1 MYHLEKGI
9 NGLAGKS
16 FRKFLKNFTDTP
28 IKGILTGTFTTGI
41 LQSSTLVTLLTSA
54 FIGGG
59 LISLQNAI
67 SVIIGANIG
76 TTSTAWIVALLGFK
90 INISTFA
97 NPFLAIGTLTY
108 LFMDNRPI
116 LKSIGSF
123 LMGFGLLFLGID
135 FMKETM
141 EDMTEHLDFEQ
152 FGNYGMWMFF
162 VSGMLIT
169 AMIQSSSAMMVIILT
184 ALHTGAIDIIQ
195 ASVMTVGA
203 NIGTT
208 FSLVLASVK
217 GTADKKRLAA
227 SHVIFNLVSGM
238 VSLIFLYPIL
248 RFISGTLS
256 ILDPVIQVSVF
267 NTAINVLGAVLF
279 FPFIVFLAKRLQTFF
294 VEKTITAQCKYIHK
308 VSVDVTEIALAALD
322 NEIKNIFFLT
332 RDFIY
337 KVLRSKGIGEEEEQ
351 IFSKL
356 WMKSEDPFETYQ
368 LLKQTEDEATK
379 FYKKLQSKNL
389 TEQESDILAAQMVR
403 LRSLVYAAKNMKD
416 IIANI
421 KELFEN
427 EDHLSKKILKKI
439 RHISEEKLLVY
450 SYHIDHEIKEDK
462 NIEWHAE
469 LDVFYHHSIDY
480 IYDRFSEVEN
490 GSVSVSTLTNVVKKT
505 VSCLEE
511 MANAATDE
519 INIKVKNAD
528 YHH

>member
-16 FRKFLKNFTDTP
+16 FRKFLKNFTNTP
-28 IKGILTGTFTTGI
+28 TKGILTGIFTTSI
-41 LQSSTLVTLLTSA
+41 LQSSTLMTLLTSA

-76 TTSTAWIVALLGFK
+76 TTSTAWIVAFLGFK
-90 INISTFA
+90 FNISTFA

-108 LFMDNRPI
+108 LFMDNRPL

-123 LMGFGLLFLGID
+123 LMGFGLLFLGIE

-141 EDMTEHLDFEQ
+141 EDMTENLDFEQ

-162 VSGMLIT
+162 VSGIVIT

-208 FSLVLASVK
+208 FSLVMASVK

-227 SHVIFNLVSGM
+227 SHVIFNMVSGM

-248 RFISGTLS
+248 DFISGTLFV
-256 ILDPVIQVSVF
+256 LDPVIQVSVF

-279 FPFIVFLAKRLQTFF
+279 LPFIVFLAKRLQTFF

-322 NEIKNIFFLT
+322 NEIKNIFFLI

-337 KVLRSKGIGEEEEQ
+337 KVLRSKGSGEEEEQ

-356 WMKSEDPFETYQ
+356 WMKSEDPFVTYH
-368 LLKQTEDEATK
+368 LLKQTEDEVTK

-389 TEQESDILAAQMVR
+389 SEQESDILAAQMVR

-427 EDHLSKKILKKI
+427 EDLLSKKILKKI

-450 SYHIDHEIKEDK
+450 SDHIDHEIKEDK

-469 LDVFYHHSIDY
+469 LDVFYHNSIDY
-480 IYDRFSEVEN
+480 IYDHFSEVEN